1 MKKKKRHGKLNRCKV
16 FFSLAR
22 IGFAITW
29 PSTVFIFH
37 ANLFDKR
44 IEITHYR
51 DIPPFALA
59 LVDNKLNCTEFTDL
73 FSVERLC
80 HLCTTNESRLKWY
93 NFTTRTAQLR
103 FNRHA
108 VCLCATQF
116 SSCFSFTR
124 NQWCARALLS
134 FGPSH
139 WFSDSFGDNKT
150 TEATTTPAKTK
161 KRWMLKDLQF
171 ARFQMSKYE
180 LNEDGDRIEPNRTNR
195 SNTKHNKWNCRNKFQ
210 TKNWRRRRRAD
221 TNTHARTT
229 SAASRRWIFNY
240 NRVAAESVK
249 ITHWMNV
256 STRAPLPRSFFV
268 CSFTRAAW

>member
-161 KRWMLKDLQF
+161 KDECWKTCSLRDLKWANTNWMKTTTE
-171 ARFQMSKYE
+171 S
-180 LNEDGDRIEPNRTNR
+180 NRTER
-195 SNTKHNKWNCRNKFQ
+195 TEVTRNTTNEIVGINFKQKIDGGDGAQ
-210 TKNWRRRRRAD
+210 TLTHMRAQ
-221 TNTHARTT
+221 RPPL
-229 SAASRRWIFNY
+229 
-240 NRVAAESVK
+240 RVGEYL
-249 ITHWMNV
+249 ITIELLQRV
-256 STRAPLPRSFFV
+256 SK
-268 CSFTRAAW
+268 